1 MYDEG
6 EHFSIF
12 CTDVGVRTNS
22 KSTPEEF
29 RNRLILFKAP
39 IPDKSRAE
47 NRGFSPQPYKE

>member
-1 MYDEG
+1 MYDAS

-29 RNRLILFKAP
+29 RNHLHTLDSFIGNYNIA
-39 IPDKSRAE
+39 
-47 NRGFSPQPYKE
+47 